1 MPVNNNQR
9 KNHEPRTRKIETLTV
24 LECHQLLNILL
35 VREATSSKF
44 RKGVRNYAMALLM
57 LDAGLRVGELCRL
70 LRIDLLF
77 GGEVV
82 QSLVIR
88 ADIAK
93 YGIERTIPL
102 SSRIQMALAEM
113 NKQIWCQVPYDSS
126 GYAFYQKDPHR
137 SITPRQVQRII
148 AAAAKQSIGR
158 AVHPHVLRHTFATRL
173 MRRVNASVV
182 QTLLGHAQLSSTQV
196 YCHPDAE
203 DLKNAIDSIGE
214 PVIE

>member
-1 MPVNNNQR
+1 M
-9 KNHEPRTRKIETLTV
+9 
-24 LECHQLLNILL
+24 ECHQLLNNLL
-35 VREATSSKF
+35 IREATSSKF

-57 LDAGLRVGELCRL
+57 LDAGLRVGEVCQL
-70 LRIDLLF
+70 LRSDLMF
-77 GGEVV
+77 GDDVV

-93 YGIERTIPL
+93 YDIERTIPL
-102 SSRIQMALAEM
+102 STRIQMALAEM
-113 NKQIWCQVPYDSS
+113 SKQIWSHTKINIT
-126 GYAFYQKDPHR
+126 GYAFCRENQTSHL
-137 SITPRQVQRII
+137 TARQVQRII
-148 AAAAKQSIGR
+148 EKAARESIGR
-158 AVHPHVLRHTFATRL
+158 PVHPHVLRHTFATRL

-203 DLKNAIDSIGE
+203 DLKNAIDSIAE